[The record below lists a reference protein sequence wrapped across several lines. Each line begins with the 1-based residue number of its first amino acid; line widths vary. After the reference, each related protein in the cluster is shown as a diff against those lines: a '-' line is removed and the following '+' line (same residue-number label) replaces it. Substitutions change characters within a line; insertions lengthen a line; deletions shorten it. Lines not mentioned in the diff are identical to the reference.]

1 MGSNFTRMA
10 WPHGPLRRSSA
21 NWVGPTEG
29 STMWS
34 LDVASYQD
42 VTLPMKV
49 VRLGSIAPACAVD

>member
-1 MGSNFTRMA
+1 
-10 WPHGPLRRSSA
+10 
-21 NWVGPTEG
+21 
-29 STMWS
+29 MWS